1 MTSALHH
8 PSCLHTPQFCFG
20 GPVGFLAITF
30 TYGGIFPIRKK
41 HRKAGS
47 ETDALVQ
54 VFSGFG
60 AVSYLFFAVKVRS
73 PFFDSGK
80 LF

>member
-1 MTSALHH
+1 MMSALHQH
-8 PSCLHTPQFCFG
+8 QTCLAHPQFCFG
-20 GPVGFLAITF
+20 GPCGFLAITF

-41 HRKAGS
+41 RRKAGS

-60 AVSYLFFAVKVRS
+60 AVSYLFFAVKV
-73 PFFDSGK
+73 
-80 LF
+80 